1 MKTEFSQIEIEALK
15 YYVYCL
21 VDPRNG
27 NIFYIGKGGYNNRVF
42 EHARG
47 AINSDDT
54 NLKLN
59 TIREIIAQ
67 GYEVQHYI
75 LRHGIEIEEVA
86 YMLESTIIDLLT
98 YPAFNKKFLL
108 TNLVTGYH
116 QWDEGIKTVDEI
128 AQIYDCAKLNPAP
141 NHKLLLVSL
150 NKTYIQKNAQGVY
163 VRKNLYECTRKYWT
177 VAPNRANNVDYV
189 LGVYRGIIRS
199 VIKPTSKWQYVS
211 TDDNGNSFKS
221 KKARYQIEGRM
232 DDEEGNRLYL
242 NKDATDYP
250 FGSGSSLRYID

>member
-98 YPAFNKKFLL
+98 
-108 TNLVTGYH
+108 
-116 QWDEGIKTVDEI
+116 
-128 AQIYDCAKLNPAP
+128 
-141 NHKLLLVSL
+141 
-150 NKTYIQKNAQGVY
+150 
-163 VRKNLYECTRKYWT
+163 
-177 VAPNRANNVDYV
+177 
-189 LGVYRGIIRS
+189 
-199 VIKPTSKWQYVS
+199 
-211 TDDNGNSFKS
+211 
-221 KKARYQIEGRM
+221 
-232 DDEEGNRLYL
+232 
-242 NKDATDYP
+242 
-250 FGSGSSLRYID
+250 